1 MSFNAALSFIGLAVF
16 IWPYLVIPARS
27 RKGAGSEVRGKWFKL
42 FPILDTIWIA
52 VCVFSALFLLRQFSD
67 YDRAFA
73 VLSIL
78 VASIGFS
85 VNLFSGLTG
94 YYPERAYGG
103 YQFYAGRFVFV
114 MLGWVQIALLG
125 VIAYVAALGLV

>member
-1 MSFNAALSFIGLAVF
+1 MSTNAVLSFVGLVIF

-27 RKGAGSEVRGKWFKL
+27 RKVAGSEVRGKWFKL
-42 FPILDTIWIA
+42 FPILDTIWMA
-52 VCVFSALFLLRQFSD
+52 VCIISALFLFRQFRD

-103 YQFYAGRFVFV
+103 YQFYAGRFIFV

-125 VIAYVAALGLV
+125 VIALVAALGLM